1 MTGNRNRRRET
12 RLRGFV
18 LVEMQ
23 MGRGKKMERRDLE
36 TLRGQVSC
44 VAVLES
50 NGWAIDIK
58 ESTRRAIK
66 YRRGQGEIII
76 VTHGGLGWFD
86 PLSDAKGDV
95 FALSRHLGK
104 FGFVDALDE
113 VSQLTN
119 FQASQPMWKRPV
131 HRNENHA
138 TIVAR
143 WAARPRIKQGS
154 LAWLYLNHGR
164 GIPANILALAIEKDC
179 IREGPYGSV

>member
-1 MTGNRNRRRET
+1 
-12 RLRGFV
+12 
-18 LVEMQ
+18 
-23 MGRGKKMERRDLE
+23 MERRDLE

-164 GIPANILALAIEKDC
+164 GIPANILALAIEQDC